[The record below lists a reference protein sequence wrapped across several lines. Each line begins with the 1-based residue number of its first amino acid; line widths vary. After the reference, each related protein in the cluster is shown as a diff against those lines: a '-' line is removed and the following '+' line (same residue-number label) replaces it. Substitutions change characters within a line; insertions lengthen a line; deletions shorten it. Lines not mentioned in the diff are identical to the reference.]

1 MMLPVNTVAEDFNI
15 KAGRLS
21 AGRRSPQRASG
32 SKHQAAAENTTP
44 DHAFAGD
51 LAKRRR
57 AVHLSESSLHCG
69 A

>member
-1 MMLPVNTVAEDFNI
+1 MMLPSHTVAEGVKI
-15 KAGRLS
+15 KAWRLG
-21 AGRRSPQRASG
+21 AVRRSPQRTRD
-32 SKHQAAAENTTP
+32 SKHQAVAENSTA
-44 DHAFAGD
+44 AFAGD

>member
-1 MMLPVNTVAEDFNI
+1 MMLPVNTVAEDFKI
-15 KAGRLS
+15 KAEPLS
-21 AGRRSPQRASG
+21 TGRRSPQRASG
-32 SKHQAAAENTTP
+32 SKHQAAVENTTQ